1 MCKKLFLF
9 PIIFVLSILSGCTS
23 GISTYS
29 KPDLNEKGVVLL
41 SVIDRGLFASTGVI
55 FSVESNQ
62 AKERL
67 VVKDFPITLSAQAK
81 VKKFFGA
88 FTLPEGNYKFTSYR
102 FIQTAGEPIKEPN
115 EPLTF
120 TVKKGEVVY
129 IGNFD
134 VTRFLESGIFH
145 DHYDEDIQKFKSVY
159 SWLNGVNIKKELI
172 KSSWWSS
179 PEGKEMRERM
189 ERHKSK

>member
-9 PIIFVLSILSGCTS
+9 PIMFLLSLLTGCTS
-23 GISTYS
+23 SISKYS
-29 KPDLNEKGVVLL
+29 TPDLNEKGVVLL
-41 SVIDRGLFASTGVI
+41 SVTDRGLFASTGVI
-55 FSVESNQ
+55 FSVEANQ

-67 VVKDFPITLSAQAK
+67 AVEDFPITLTTQAK

-88 FTLPEGNYKFTSYR
+88 FALPEGNYKFTSYR

-120 TVKKGEVVY
+120 TIKKGEVVY

-134 VTRFLESGIFH
+134 VTRFLESGIFR
-145 DHYDEDIQKFKSVY
+145 DHYDEDIQKFKSEY
-159 SWLNGVNIKKELI
+159 SWLNGLNIKKELV
-172 KSSWWSS
+172 KSVWWSS
-179 PEGKEMRERM
+179 EEGKKMKEKM
-189 ERHKSK
+189 EKSQNK